1 MLEGVIEMKKLLI
14 VVLVCFLCTPLF
26 AQVGTAGA
34 KPESETPATPAL
46 RALQTANALASYGY
60 KSDSPSALICA
71 AEILVQTQTQAMAS
85 KGAAKDETADAT
97 KKAERPEYTAEKLLA
112 DAKKLAAGDKTVLA
126 YAAAVE
132 KAMKG
137 KTRGAVGGPRYQVD
151 KVGAGG
157 QITYTLAFEA
167 GKLAEVL
174 VVGDGDTDLDLYV
187 FDQNNNLIV
196 YDEGYS
202 DQCYVRFV
210 PRWTGNFYIVVKN
223 RGRVYNRFQIA
234 TN

>member
-1 MLEGVIEMKKLLI
+1 MKKLLI
-14 VVLVCFLCTPLF
+14 VVLVCLLSAPLF
-26 AQVGTAGA
+26 AQVGTTAA
-34 KPESETPATPAL
+34 KPEAETPATPAL
-46 RALQTANALASYGY
+46 SALQTAYALASYGY
-60 KSDSPSALICA
+60 KSDSASALICA
-71 AEILVQTQTQAMAS
+71 AEIIAQTQTQAMAA

-97 KKAERPEYTAEKLLA
+97 KKAEKPEYTAEKLLA
-112 DAKKLAAGDKTVLA
+112 DGKKLAAGDKTVLA

-151 KVGAGG
+151 RVGAGG
-157 QITYTLAFEA
+157 TVTYTLAFEA
-167 GKLAEVL
+167 NKLAEVL
-174 VVGDGDTDLDLYV
+174 VVGDGDTDLDLYI
-187 FDQNNNLIV
+187 FDQNGNLIV

-202 DQCYVRFV
+202 DNCYVRFV
-210 PRWTGNFYIVVKN
+210 PKWTGNFIIVVKN